1 MSKDK
6 PPQKEEKDF
15 WDGCAGFGNG
25 LWDSVESAATGIWD
39 MVSSPLETAA
49 SMFKAVIHPIDTIN
63 NIAYSIEKY
72 LDDNWTNG
80 DTETRSMVVGRII
93 GEVVIGILGTK
104 GADKLSKSIKAAKAA
119 GKAKVGAKASKLIG
133 PPSKPMKN
141 GGKLKGKKS
150 NGKKGKGS
158 PEDGKKPMPYTN
170 SRPRLG
176 KKLVEEVYENSKDP
190 ITGKVYDPTGVEIKW
205 DKSKPRNG
213 QWDMGHIPGQEYSKI
228 HKKYLDGK
236 MSKKEFLEWYRDP
249 KNYRP
254 ELPSTNRSHK
264 YEKK

>member
-39 MVSSPLETAA
+39 MVSSPLETAV

-72 LDDNWTNG
+72 LDENWTNG
-80 DTETRSMVVGRII
+80 DAETRSMVVGRII

-141 GGKLKGKKS
+141 GGKLNGKKG
-150 NGKKGKGS
+150 NGKKGKK
-158 PEDGKKPMPYTN
+158 KKPVDKTYE
-170 SRPRLG
+170 RPSGYRKG
-176 KKLVEEVYENSKDP
+176 VREKAWNEAKAKSKD
-190 ITGKVYDPTGVEIKW
+190 GVVRDPLT
-205 DKSKPRNG
+205 DKPMDFNEK
-213 QWDMGHIPGQEYSKI
+213 WDMGHKPGYEFRKHQKSAAERGISRKQFLDEYNNPD
-228 HKKYLDGK
+228 H
-236 MSKKEFLEWYRDP
+236 
-249 KNYRP
+249 YRP
-254 ELPSTNRSHK
+254 ELPGSNRCHK
-264 YEKK
+264 GENKSDLYLGP